1 MYLKEELALKS
12 SQKFYKHTKT
22 TQNKGLSSGRV
33 VSVIAFF
40 SDDPSSN
47 PAKVSKTYCV
57 KMALE
62 EGKQTKKRPFKTF
75 WNLFSFSYFITIV
88 TY

>member
-22 TQNKGLSSGRV
+22 TQNKGRSSGRV

-47 PAKVSKTYCV
+47 LPMKQSLKVEINEKRLGI
-57 KMALE
+57 ARFQE
-62 EGKQTKKRPFKTF
+62 QT
-75 WNLFSFSYFITIV
+75 
-88 TY
+88 